1 MKMNSFWKM
10 IPVAAFAAFALV
22 ACDSGSSSD
31 SDVADSNSS
40 AAAQSSGSSSSG
52 MESGGSV
59 AKSSSSV
66 AVCTNTYGTNTVTD
80 CRDGQ
85 VYKTVTI
92 GTQTWM
98 AQNLNYAVDCSWCY
112 NNSADSCSKYGRL
125 YQWTAAMNIA
135 SSYLTTSAGA
145 VINAPHQGA
154 CPAGWHIPTDA
165 EWNTL
170 ATAVGGSDSAGI
182 KLKSTS
188 GWYNNGNGTD
198 DYGFSALPAGNR
210 MIYGFFGNEGSYA
223 YFWSATEDRASY
235 AYIRNLGYS
244 YTSMFT
250 YYDNEDNAFS
260 VRCVQD

>member
-98 AQNLNYAVDCSWCY
+98 AQNLNYADSAALPNLEGNSWCY
-112 NNSADSCSKYGRL
+112 GNSADSCAKYGRL
-125 YQWTAAMNIA
+125 YTWTGAMNIDRSYQSA
-135 SSYLTTSAGA
+135 SAAA
-145 VINAPHQGA
+145 VVSAPHQGA
-154 CPAGWHIPTDA
+154 CPMGWHIPTNA
-165 EWNTL
+165 EWTIL
-170 ATAVGGSDSAGI
+170 EDAVGGSSTAGTY
-182 KLKSTS
+182 LKATS
-188 GWYNNGNGTD
+188 GWKSYSGISNLD
-198 DYGFSALPAGNR
+198 SYGFSAL
-210 MIYGFFGNEGSYA
+210 
-223 YFWSATEDRASY
+223 
-235 AYIRNLGYS
+235 
-244 YTSMFT
+244 
-250 YYDNEDNAFS
+250 
-260 VRCVQD
+260 

>member
-170 ATAVGGSDSAGI
+170 ATAVGGSDAAGT
-182 KLKSTS
+182 KLKSTG
-188 GWYNNGNGTD
+188 GWYSSGNGTD
-198 DYGFSALPAGNR
+198 SYGFSALHAGSRSING
-210 MIYGFFGNEGSYA
+210 YFNNAGLYA
-223 YFWSATEDRASY
+223 DFWSATEDDAFG
-235 AYIRNLGYS
+235 AYGRNMNYG
-244 YTSMFT
+244 TANMFT
-250 YYDNEDNAFS
+250 YYYNKCYAFS